1 MNLTLK
7 ALGALLT
14 YPDETLVAAV
24 AELRSVLEND
34 ANIPSQLKPALCSFL
49 DYLQVSD
56 PWELQESY
64 VERFDSGR
72 STSLH
77 LFEHVHGESKDRG
90 QAMVDLKEH
99 YQASGL
105 TLVPEELPDYLPAF
119 LEFCSMLPPAEAG
132 EFLASCSVILD
143 SLGKRLAE
151 RQSPYAAV
159 FPVLMSFAS
168 ADEFARNTNGFGG
181 ALKPEADLDTEWAEE
196 PAFSHPR
203 DSERP
208 QGAC

>member
-1 MNLTLK
+1 MKVHSPTLK

-14 YPDETLVAAV
+14 YPDATLVAALPDLRAAIEADASV
-24 AELRSVLEND
+24 PAALKPRLRSLFD
-34 ANIPSQLKPALCSFL
+34 SLAST
-49 DYLQVSD
+49 D

-99 YQASGL
+99 YEAAGL

-119 LEFCSMLPPAEAG
+119 LEFCSVIDPTEAS
-132 EFLASCSVILD
+132 EFLGSCAPILKA
-143 SLGKRLAE
+143 LETRLTE

-159 FPVLMSFAS
+159 FPVLLAFA
-168 ADEFARNTNGFGG
+168 G
-181 ALKPEADLDTEWAEE
+181 PEGRVDLPPLRAEGELDTEWAEE
-196 PAFSHPR
+196 PAFSAGNPAH
-203 DSERP
+203 S

>member
-1 MNLTLK
+1 MTLINPTLK

-24 AELRSVLEND
+24 AELRSVIEKD
-34 ANIPSQLKPALCSFL
+34 PAIPGGLMPRLRSLL
-49 DYLQVSD
+49 DYLQVTD
-56 PWELQESY
+56 PLALQEAY
-64 VERFDSGR
+64 VERFDTGR

-99 YQASGL
+99 YEALGL

-119 LEFCSMLPPAEAG
+119 LEFCSLVPAADAA
-132 EFLASCSVILD
+132 EFLAGCLPILEA
-143 SLGKRLAE
+143 LGQRLDE

-159 FPVLMSFAS
+159 FPVLMAFAGEPGTR
-168 ADEFARNTNGFGG
+168 DLPGVR
-181 ALKPEADLDTEWAEE
+181 PEGDLDTEWAEE
-196 PAFSHPR
+196 PAFSHP
-203 DSERP
+203 SP
-208 QGAC
+208 GAC